1 MSALESAID
10 DLTLARAELT
20 SSSARVTVFNDS
32 VYGHVELSNLSKH
45 VIDTPH
51 FQRLRDI
58 TQLGGVYYVFPAAAS
73 RRFEHS
79 LGVAHLALTLV
90 RRLRSDQPELGI
102 TDQDELCIEIAG
114 LVHDLGHG
122 PFSHLFDATVLPA
135 LGAKGF
141 HHEHASVALFDLLVQ
156 ENDLVGVFE
165 RHGLYAEHRHFIQEL
180 VLGSAAEAAEVP
192 GFKWVGQP
200 PGKRFLYDIVAN
212 KRNGVDVDK
221 LDYFARD
228 CHMLH
233 LSCSFDS
240 QRLMRNARVLY
251 VKRSTQGLH
260 APVQAAG
267 TDENVIEATEICFN
281 HKSAF
286 DLYDFFHTRHS
297 LYKRAYFH
305 KVSSAVDLMV
315 GEALV
320 LANDYFTV
328 PGKGG
333 KATKMSE
340 CWQDMHAYWR
350 FTEWVV
356 KAIQHSSQPEL
367 APSRDLLNRL
377 WKRDLFVCSGE
388 ILLDLQGGETAPK
401 SVQIVKQLHKLK
413 RSVPPAETLE
423 EAEREVHAMKIIE
436 DNDIFVTVIKLGYGM
451 KGKNPVSDGTT
462 FFLPSK
468 EPGQAGT
475 VLEMGQVYQD
485 SISRLIPREYEE
497 VYVRVFARHKT
508 QKAALTRLFN
518 RWGNQMARSP
528 RATNELAPH
537 RNTGTSTSPS
547 ASNTPTKAGGGGAY
561 SPKDREGARSP
572 APFI

>member
-1 MSALESAID
+1 MNTLESALD
-10 DLTLARAELT
+10 DLTLAQAELT
-20 SSSARVTVFNDS
+20 AAARCTVFNDS

-90 RRLRSDQPELGI
+90 RRLRRDQPELGI
-102 TDQDELCIEIAG
+102 TDRDELCIEIAG

-141 HHEHASVALFDLLVQ
+141 HHEHASVALFELLVH
-156 ENDLVGVFE
+156 ENDLAGVFE
-165 RHGLYAEHRHFIQEL
+165 QHGLYAEHRHFIQEL
-180 VLGSAAEAAEVP
+180 VLGSEAEAAAVP
-192 GFKWVGQP
+192 GFQWVGQP
-200 PGKRFLYDIVAN
+200 PSKRFLYDIVAN

-240 QRLMRNARVLY
+240 QRLMRNARVLS
-251 VKRSTQGLH
+251 VRRSTQGLH
-260 APVQAAG
+260 AAPGAE
-267 TDENVIEATEICFN
+267 TDENVTEATEICFN

-320 LANDYFTV
+320 LANEHFTV
-328 PGKGG
+328 PGKDG

-350 FTEWVV
+350 VTEWVV
-356 KAIQHSSQPEL
+356 RFIQHSSQV
-367 APSRDLLNRL
+367 RL
-377 WKRDLFVCSGE
+377 CVC
-388 ILLDLQGGETAPK
+388 
-401 SVQIVKQLHKLK
+401 
-413 RSVPPAETLE
+413 
-423 EAEREVHAMKIIE
+423 
-436 DNDIFVTVIKLGYGM
+436 
-451 KGKNPVSDGTT
+451 VS
-462 FFLPSK
+462 
-468 EPGQAGT
+468 
-475 VLEMGQVYQD
+475 
-485 SISRLIPREYEE
+485 
-497 VYVRVFARHKT
+497 
-508 QKAALTRLFN
+508 
-518 RWGNQMARSP
+518 
-528 RATNELAPH
+528 
-537 RNTGTSTSPS
+537 
-547 ASNTPTKAGGGGAY
+547 
-561 SPKDREGARSP
+561 
-572 APFI
+572 

>member
-1 MSALESAID
+1 MQAAID
-10 DLTLARAELT
+10 DISLAQAEL
-20 SSSARVTVFNDS
+20 SAAERCTVFNDS

-45 VIDTPH
+45 VMDTPH

-79 LGVAHLALTLV
+79 IGVAHLALTLV
-90 RRLRSDQPELGI
+90 RRLRKDQPELGI
-102 TDQDELCIEIAG
+102 TLQDELCIEIAG

-122 PFSHLFDATVLPA
+122 PFSHLFDATVLPR

-156 ENDLVGVFE
+156 ENDLVPVFE
-165 RHGLYAEHRHFIQEL
+165 KHGLFAEHRHFIQEL
-180 VLGSAAEAAEVP
+180 VLGSEGEAAEVP

-260 APVQAAG
+260 APQNSDQG
-267 TDENVIEATEICFN
+267 TETDGNVIEATEICFN

-320 LANDYFTV
+320 LANDYVTV
-328 PGKGG
+328 PGKDG

-350 FTEWVV
+350 ITEWIV
-356 KAIQHSSQPEL
+356 KFIQHSSQPEL

-401 SVQIVKQLHKLK
+401 SAQIVQQLHKLK
-413 RSVPPAETLE
+413 RSIPPAETIE
-423 EAEREVHAMKIIE
+423 EAEAEVHAMKVIGE
-436 DNDIFVTVIKLGYGM
+436 DDIFVTVIKLGYGM

-468 EPGQAGT
+468 DPGTAGT

-497 VYVRVFARHKT
+497 VYVRVFARYKL

-537 RNTGTSTSPS
+537 RNMGSSSTSPS
-547 ASNTPTKAGGGGAY
+547 ASNTPTKGSGGAY
-561 SPKDREGARSP
+561 SPKDRDGARSP
-572 APFI
+572 TTIM